1 VTVEF
6 PNDNPDL
13 WAHRAPLA
21 ALAILL
27 AEAELAEDEKAAE
40 RSDPNDQVD
49 SAPPIEVIA
58 EATVPAPMVAEV
70 EKEPECSE
78 PNDRVDSAPLIEVVA
93 EQPVAEVLEKECSEP
108 NDQVDFEPL
117 AAVVE
122 EDDGPEV
129 EVIEFDEAD
138 FAVIENESIPAPP
151 KMDLFQVFA
160 RTLIEV
166 ALAAGAPGRVVEI
179 LPGMLGIARLDAS
192 VLDAEAID
200 ALVAADMLAR
210 SESGAVIRSDNFVSA
225 AQAWRATILGEE
237 ADFSACTSTLD
248 EWSATLVATLANM
261 PQQRETFRRDL
272 RSRGVAAFGL
282 LVEAA

>member
-1 VTVEF
+1 MTVEF

-13 WAHRAPLA
+13 WSNRAPLA

-27 AEAELAEDEKAAE
+27 AEAEVAEDEKEAE
-40 RSDPNDQVD
+40 RSDPNELVD
-49 SAPPIEVIA
+49 FPVVTAVVEEAVPV
-58 EATVPAPMVAEV
+58 ATVAAAP
-70 EKEPECSE
+70 EKEAERSD
-78 PNDRVDSAPLIEVVA
+78 PNELHDFPVVTA
-93 EQPVAEVLEKECSEP
+93 VVEEAVPVAERSDP
-108 NDQVDFEPL
+108 NELVDSSPL
-117 AAVVE
+117 AAAPE

-138 FAVIENESIPAPP
+138 FAVIENESIPPPP
-151 KMDLFQVFA
+151 KPDLFQVFA
-160 RTLIEV
+160 RTLVEV
-166 ALAAGAPGRVVEI
+166 ALAAGAPGRVVEM

-192 VLDAEAID
+192 VLDAPALE
-200 ALVAADMLAR
+200 ALVAQGMLAR
-210 SESGAVIRSDNFVSA
+210 SESGAITRSEMFVSA
-225 AQAWRATILGEE
+225 AQAWRSTILGEE